1 MIEGII
7 QQLIDILLKQITPI
21 SAILIIIIIGLLYA
35 LHRMWKTI
43 THKDELLEQCY
54 QDVKN
59 NVISLSDLCDQLQNI
74 ILTRK

>member
-21 SAILIIIIIGLLYA
+21 SAILIIIIIGLLYV
-35 LHRMWKTI
+35 LQRMWKTI
-43 THKDELLEQCY
+43 THKDELLEKCY